1 MNFLFLIALGVL
13 FSAAHSLNY
22 WLFDFANI
30 NSHVSL
36 IYLPAFLRLFNVLV
50 LGPIYGTGATFVG
63 GLILMTW
70 SDEPLSLALLNVA
83 SSCAG
88 PIVAMMGFRFYFG
101 RRIQLTS
108 LKELG
113 WVTVIYA
120 ILNSLIHHTIWF
132 LFDDHK
138 LMDSSASFWMLIGDL
153 NGALLGAYLFKAGL
167 DYLERKGIHLSGTSQ
182 PKS

>member
-1 MNFLFLIALGVL
+1 MNLLFLIALGVL
-13 FSAAHSLNY
+13 YSVAHSLNS

-50 LGPIYGTGATFVG
+50 LGPIYGTGATLVG
-63 GLILMTW
+63 GLILMVWTN
-70 SDEPLSLALLNVA
+70 EPLSLALLNVA

-113 WVTVIYA
+113 LVTFVYA
-120 ILNSLIHHTIWF
+120 ILNSLIHHSIWF
-132 LFDDHK
+132 LFDDDK
-138 LMDSSASFWMLIGDL
+138 LMDTNASLWMFVGDL
-153 NGALLGAYLFKAGL
+153 NGALLGAYLFKASL
-167 DYLERKGIHLSGTSQ
+167 DFLERKGMKFSGTSQ
-182 PKS
+182 PKN